1 MEHRPLRK
9 RAGGCPTAAFRGR
22 RWPRNRCR
30 GCDDDNGSVLI
41 EFALVLPIFAAML
54 FGMIQFGLV
63 FNGWTSLRNSAQTGA
78 RLAAMNEVV
87 DGASTYDCTPP
98 DKLQP
103 ISFTCPST
111 CPDGVTAQADGYDFG
126 TADLLCYIDDVVGE
140 PTGTTASSSNPVLIG
155 LLAQGD
161 LVAVCSQTQAELFTG
176 FFPSMTLSS
185 AGTFYIEVQGQG
197 ELINFTPNPDW
208 QSSGVNIQTGVNDTL
223 DFLYSPNAVTTTP
236 TPETLTIPPGT
247 YSNPQQ
253 LATTLADEVE
263 AGTDPY
269 SADPPDVILVA
280 TPDDQGV
287 MLETVNSG
295 SNVSLQVT
303 QNDADSMSTA
313 STLGFDPSTLP
324 GGVFENYFLESYP
337 PTTTSTCAPTP

>member
-1 MEHRPLRK
+1 
-9 RAGGCPTAAFRGR
+9 
-22 RWPRNRCR
+22 
-30 GCDDDNGSVLI
+30 
-41 EFALVLPIFAAML
+41 ML

-63 FNGWTSLRNSAQTGA
+63 FNAWTSLRNSAQTGA

-87 DGASTYDCTPP
+87 DGASAYDCTPP

-111 CPDGVTAQADGYDFG
+111 CPDGVTAQGDGYDFG

-140 PTGTTASSSNPVLIG
+140 PTGTTASSSNPALIG

-161 LVAVCSQTQAELFTG
+161 LVTVCSQTQAEPFTG

-185 AGTFYIEVQGQG
+185 TGTFYIEVQGQG
-197 ELINFTPNPDW
+197 ELINYTPNPNW
-208 QSSGVNIQTGVNDTL
+208 QSGGITIQTGVNDTL
-223 DFLYSPNAVTTTP
+223 DFLYSPNAVTTPFTS
-236 TPETLTIPPGT
+236 ETLTIPPGP

-253 LATTLADEVE
+253 LATKLAEEWE

-269 SADPPDVILVA
+269 SADPPDVILSA

-287 MLETVNSG
+287 MLETVNPG
-295 SNVSLQVT
+295 PNVSLEVT
-303 QNDADSMSTA
+303 ANDSDSTLTA
-313 STLGFDPSTLP
+313 STLGFDPSKPP
-324 GGVFENYFLESYP
+324 GGVFVNYFLESYP
-337 PTTTSTCAPTP
+337 PTTTSSCDPTP